1 MDKMKKYLM
10 MFAALVAT
18 TLGFTACSS
27 EDDLASAE
35 QGQEQERGVVKTQ
48 FTISIPQVTS
58 GTTRMTA
65 DVVQNEGTLAQFRG
79 ITGIRLYP
87 FSNQISGVPE
97 TTTIP
102 STITLFGPNSGS
114 TGKFGPSGN
123 GNNTIGGQ
131 GNLFTT
137 STSHL
142 YQDVD
147 IPIGT
152 RSFMFYG
159 VAPRGA
165 SSPTIDDNFVYGA
178 LSHNLDATTDAPTKL
193 QDITFSPSIIYN
205 KDDVDPTG
213 TALAAYLT
221 TIAAAQASTTN
232 TWANT
237 SNVGLAALYENFTS
251 MKAGS
256 WTSVKAAVQEM
267 YINLKVRDTDND
279 DTKALKNAIRTAIN
293 NSTYVTSIDANDMIT
308 FNSSVANY
316 PRNLNL
322 PDGAAYIQWNA
333 AGHPNAFTA
342 LANNR
347 NTGLNT
353 PTLKSYAYPA
363 SLYYRVLSN
372 ILTSSTI
379 KGTSGD
385 YAYTDTKT
393 WATIKSYYKQ
403 TAEEAAAGYDNSY
416 VSSKTRS
423 IVVKDSIQY
432 AVGRL
437 DAKVRATAA
446 SLTDN
451 STTNS
456 ISVSDPNATSNI
468 KITGILIG
476 GQKSVN
482 YLFAPKSGSTENI
495 TIYDADINGNPIYLK
510 NYGES
515 DTNIP
520 INYTLV
526 LETADATNLS
536 DEDASIKI
544 AVEFENNTQ
553 TTIVGKGNELIHPGC
568 RFYLIGSLNPK
579 SNTTQNY
586 YGTTT
591 PIKKAFVQAYTTTV
605 ILKVNNF
612 NNAYH
617 TLPDLTVPQLEMGLS
632 VDLSWKP
639 GISQEIDME

>member
-18 TLGFTACSS
+18 TVSFTACSS
-27 EDDLASAE
+27 EDDLANAE

-65 DVVQNEGTLAQFRG
+65 AVVQNEGTLAQFRG

-87 FSNQISGVPE
+87 FKDQISGVPE

-114 TGKFGPSGN
+114 TGKSGPSGN

-131 GNLFTT
+131 GNLYTN

-159 VAPRGA
+159 VAPRGTA
-165 SSPTIDDNFVYGA
+165 STTISDNFVYGA

-213 TALAAYLT
+213 TALADYLT

-256 WTSVKAAVQEM
+256 WTSIKAALQEM
-267 YINLKVRDTDND
+267 YKNLKERDSDND

-293 NSTYVTSIDANDMIT
+293 NSTYVTSIDNNDKIT
-308 FNSSVANY
+308 FNSSVENY

-333 AGHPNAFTA
+333 TDHPNAFTA

-372 ILTSSTI
+372 IMTSSTI
-379 KGTSGD
+379 KGTTGD
-385 YAYTDTKT
+385 QAYTDEKT
-393 WATIKSYYKQ
+393 WETIKSYYVK
-403 TAEEAAAGYDNSY
+403 TAEETAAGYDNTK

-423 IVVKDSIQY
+423 IVVTDPIQY

-437 DAKVRATAA
+437 DAKVRATTA

-451 STTNS
+451 STNS
-456 ISVSDPNATSNI
+456 ISVNTPTDESNI
-468 KITGILIG
+468 KITGILIS
-476 GQKSVN
+476 GQNSVN
-482 YLFAPKSGSTENI
+482 YMFTPKGTENL
-495 TIYDADINGNPIYLK
+495 TIYDPDINGTPIYLK
-510 NYGES
+510 NYAEEA
-515 DTNIP
+515 TNIP

-526 LETADATNLS
+526 LETVDATSLS

-553 TTIVGKGNELIHPGC
+553 TTIVGKDNELIHPGC

-605 ILKVNNF
+605 ILKVNDF
-612 NNAYH
+612 KNAYH

-632 VDLSWKP
+632 VDLAWKP

>member
-1 MDKMKKYLM
+1 MNKMKKNFLM
-10 MFAALVAT
+10 FVALVAT

-27 EDDLASAE
+27 DDGLASAE

-48 FTISIPQVTS
+48 FTISVPQASS

-65 DVVQNEGTLAQFRG
+65 AVVQNEGTLAQFRG

-102 STITLFGPNSGS
+102 STITLYGPNSGS

-123 GNNTIGGQ
+123 GNNTIGDKD
-131 GNLFTT
+131 NLFTA

-159 VAPRGA
+159 VAPRGTA
-165 SSPTIDDNFVYGA
+165 STTISDNFVYGA

-205 KDDVDPTG
+205 NNDVDPTG
-213 TALAAYLT
+213 TALATYLT
-221 TIAAAQASTTN
+221 SIATAKVSDTK

-237 SNVGLAALYENFTS
+237 SNVGLASLYENFTS

-293 NSTYVTSIDANDMIT
+293 NSTYVTSIDANDKIT

-322 PDGAAYIQWNA
+322 PDGAAYVKWDA
-333 AGHPNAFTA
+333 EGHPNEFTA

-372 ILTSSTI
+372 IMTSSTI
-379 KGTSGD
+379 KGTTGD
-385 YAYTDTKT
+385 QAYTDGKS
-393 WATIKSYYKQ
+393 WETIKSYYAT
-403 TAEEAAAGYDNSY
+403 TAEETAAGYDNTK

-423 IVVKDSIQY
+423 IVVTDPIQY

-456 ISVSDPNATSNI
+456 ISVNQPSETNNI
-468 KITGILIG
+468 KITGILIS
-476 GQKSVN
+476 GQNSVN
-482 YLFAPKSGSTENI
+482 YMFTPKGTENL
-495 TIYDADINGNPIYLK
+495 TIYDPDINGTPIYLK
-510 NYGES
+510 NYAEE

-526 LETADATNLS
+526 LETVDATSLS

-544 AVEFENNTQ
+544 AVEFENNTE

-579 SNTTQNY
+579 SNTSY
-586 YGTTT
+586 YYQDTSTL
-591 PIKKAFVQAYTTTV
+591 IKKAFVQDYTTTV
-605 ILKVNNF
+605 ILKVNNLK
-612 NNAYH
+612 NAYH

-632 VDLSWKP
+632 VDLGWKG
-639 GISQEIDME
+639 GIIQSIDLE